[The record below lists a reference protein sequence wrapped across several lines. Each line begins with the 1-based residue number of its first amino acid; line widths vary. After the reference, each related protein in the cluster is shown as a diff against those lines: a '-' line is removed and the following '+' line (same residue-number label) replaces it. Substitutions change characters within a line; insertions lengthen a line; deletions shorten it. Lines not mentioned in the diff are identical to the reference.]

1 MNIGAIRQDAE
12 DGRVQLSYF
21 NQELI
26 TYDLTRTRCN
36 SSTHARA
43 FTHRHTHKHARHRAR
58 ARTQLQDAAH
68 PDPPAA
74 GRRRDRHPA
83 HRHGRPQAQ
92 LRAVPAGERGGRNGR
107 GRHAAVTRPSRGA
120 GRRVPPGAAAH
131 HVVLQN
137 SRPGDVAA
145 QDCLDKL
152 HHLLPQL
159 AARRYAQLMALVN
172 EANVRLTSSHA
183 DVEQFVDYLKFLVIR
198 TPALAAPRR
207 AAPPGLRAVQCR
219 ACAVPVRIARGLRA
233 RRRGTAPH
241 VAPLWCLCK
250 PRDGATERHL
260 ASILEHLEP
269 QRDSGLGRGRSG
281 RPLGGVA
288 GTPAG
293 HARSARRLIR
303 RAAADVRTQTRARAP
318 ARARAAAS
326 PTT

>member
-1 MNIGAIRQDAE
+1 MQLVHTRS
-12 DGRVQLSYF
+12 RVHTQ
-21 NQELI
+21 
-26 TYDLTRTRCN
+26 
-36 SSTHARA
+36 THAQTRA
-43 FTHRHTHKHARHRAR
+43 PSRAR
-58 ARTQLQDAAH
+58 ARRYKTQLIQIH
-68 PDPPAA
+68 QLPAVGA
-74 GRRRDRHPA
+74 IDILHIDTADLKRSFVPY
-83 HRHGRPQAQ
+83 PQV
-92 LRAVPAGERGGRNGR
+92 REAVATA
-107 GRHAAVTRPSRGA
+107 AAVTRPSRGA

-131 HVVLQN
+131 HMVLQN
-137 SRPGDVAA
+137 SPPGDVAV